1 MGALM
6 IVAAAVPAFIYVLS
20 DVAFE
25 AKNENISRMSSNA
38 NSFILCVEVFLLTLN
53 SESFLTAI
61 VKVINFLVLYVRCG
75 LIFTLIIMGVLL
87 LRKKNMQYEYF
98 PLGSIIVFGV
108 LTVILFFVGKSVS
121 PFL

>member
-6 IVAAAVPAFIYVLS
+6 IAAAAVPAFIYVLS

-25 AKNENISRMSSNA
+25 EENEKISRMSSNA
-38 NSFILCVEVFLLTLN
+38 NSFILSVEVFLLTLN
-53 SESFLTAI
+53 SESFLAAI

-87 LRKKNMQYEYF
+87 LYKKDMQYKYF

-108 LTVILFFVGKSVS
+108 LTVVLFFIGKSIA

>member
-6 IVAAAVPAFIYVLS
+6 IAAAAVPAFIYVLS

-25 AKNENISRMSSNA
+25 AENEKISRMSSNA
-38 NSFILCVEVFLLTLN
+38 NSFILSVEVFLLTLN
-53 SESFLTAI
+53 SESFLAAI

-87 LRKKNMQYEYF
+87 LCKKNMQYKYF
-98 PLGSIIVFGV
+98 PLGSILVFGV
-108 LTVILFFVGKSVS
+108 LTVVLFFVGKSVS
-121 PFL
+121 PLL

>member
-1 MGALM
+1 M
-6 IVAAAVPAFIYVLS
+6 IAAAAVPAFIYVLS

-38 NSFILCVEVFLLTLN
+38 NSFILSVEVFLLTLN

-87 LRKKNMQYEYF
+87 LRKKDMQYKYF

-108 LTVILFFVGKSVS
+108 LTVVLFFVGKSVS
-121 PFL
+121 PLL

>member
-1 MGALM
+1 M
-6 IVAAAVPAFIYVLS
+6 IAAAAVPAFIYVLS

-53 SESFLTAI
+53 SESFLAAI

-121 PFL
+121 PLL

>member
-6 IVAAAVPAFIYVLS
+6 IAAAAVPAFIYVLS

-38 NSFILCVEVFLLTLN
+38 NSFILSVEVFLLTLN

-87 LRKKNMQYEYF
+87 LRKKDMQYKYF

-108 LTVILFFVGKSVS
+108 LTVVLFFVGKSVS
-121 PFL
+121 PLL